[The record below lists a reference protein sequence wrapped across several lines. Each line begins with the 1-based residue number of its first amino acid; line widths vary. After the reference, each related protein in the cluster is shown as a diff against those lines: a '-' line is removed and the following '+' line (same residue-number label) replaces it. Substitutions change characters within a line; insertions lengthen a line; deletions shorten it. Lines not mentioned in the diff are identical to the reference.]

1 MSYSRWINSD
11 FYTFWCGSR
20 AKKRKD
26 EIFMCMYSLVSQA
39 ELCYNEVQEI
49 IENPELMREKIT
61 DDLDEDDIQELL
73 SYMGQFIADVDQHYF
88 NKLSNERGGQ

>member
-1 MSYSRWINSD
+1 
-11 FYTFWCGSR
+11 
-20 AKKRKD
+20 
-26 EIFMCMYSLVSQA
+26 MCMYSLVSQA
-39 ELCYNEVQEI
+39 EICYNEVQEI

>member
-1 MSYSRWINSD
+1 
-11 FYTFWCGSR
+11 
-20 AKKRKD
+20 
-26 EIFMCMYSLVSQA
+26 MCMYSLVSQA
-39 ELCYNEVQEI
+39 KICYNEVQEI

-88 NKLSNERGGQ
+88 NKLSNKRGGQ